1 MKIKIKNICQQP
13 IEVINSCNHRCGLCM
28 NCISIIDSNITGFM
42 VEVVVENTTNKT
54 NVYTFVRETSHLW
67 STDIGE
73 GGRLIFVDEEE
84 IIMLLA
90 KDHTVLK
97 LDTLA

>member
-1 MKIKIKNICQQP
+1 MEIKIKNICQQP
-13 IEVINSCNHRCGLCM
+13 IEVVNNCNHRCGLCM

-42 VEVVVENTTNKT
+42 VEVVVENTTNET
-54 NVYTFVRETSHLW
+54 NIYTFLRETSHLW
-67 STDIGE
+67 SAVIGE
-73 GGRLIFVDEEE
+73 KYLTAVEEEE

-90 KDHTVLK
+90 KEHTVLK